1 MNNLVPENV
10 EDETMGTLH
19 FSEQFEKRYG
29 LIHPEFFTGTFDEA
43 IRESC
48 LKSAKEV
55 IEIIIC

>member
-1 MNNLVPENV
+1 
-10 EDETMGTLH
+10 MGTLH

-48 LKSAKEV
+48 LKPAKEV
-55 IEIIIC
+55 NGLLFSYTYVEEKLFDSR